1 MKVYLLEDVKG
12 QGKKGEII
20 NVSDGYAQNFLF
32 KKNLASP
39 ATADVINSVEIK
51 NKTLAY
57 HKEQER
63 LAAIEKAA
71 QLKGRK
77 IVLKARHG
85 EQGKI
90 FGSITAKEIA
100 EALNSAGEKIDKK
113 DIDLKA
119 PIKETGEYPLSVR
132 LYANISTEICG
143 VGEKKKILK
152 GAPLG
157 PLFFQ

>member
-63 LAAIEKAA
+63 LAAIEKDA

-132 LYANISTEICG
+132 LYANISTEII
-143 VGEKKKILK
+143 VVVE
-152 GAPLG
+152 
-157 PLFFQ
+157 

>member
-77 IVLKARHG
+77 IVLKARHV

-132 LYANISTEICG
+132 LYANISTEII
-143 VGEKKKILK
+143 VVVE
-152 GAPLG
+152 
-157 PLFFQ
+157 

>member
-85 EQGKI
+85 ELGKI

-132 LYANISTEICG
+132 LYANISTEII
-143 VGEKKKILK
+143 VVVE
-152 GAPLG
+152 
-157 PLFFQ
+157 

>member
-90 FGSITAKEIA
+90 FGSINAKEIA
-100 EALNSAGEKIDKK
+100 EALNSAGENIDKK

-132 LYANISTEICG
+132 LYANISTEII
-143 VGEKKKILK
+143 VVVE
-152 GAPLG
+152 
-157 PLFFQ
+157 

>member
-1 MKVYLLEDVKG
+1 MKVYLLEDGKG
-12 QGKKGEII
+12 QAKKGEII
-20 NVSDGYAQNFLF
+20 NLSDGYAQNFLF

-132 LYANISTEICG
+132 LYANISTEII
-143 VGEKKKILK
+143 VVVE
-152 GAPLG
+152 
-157 PLFFQ
+157 

>member
-132 LYANISTEICG
+132 LYANISTDIIE
-143 VGEKKKILK
+143 VGKKKKI
-152 GAPLG
+152 
-157 PLFFQ
+157 

>member
-90 FGSITAKEIA
+90 FEIGRA
-100 EALNSAGEKIDKK
+100 H
-113 DIDLKA
+113 
-119 PIKETGEYPLSVR
+119 V
-132 LYANISTEICG
+132 
-143 VGEKKKILK
+143 
-152 GAPLG
+152 
-157 PLFFQ
+157 

>member
-1 MKVYLLEDVKG
+1 MKTSRDRA
-12 QGKKGEII
+12 KKGEII

-100 EALNSAGEKIDKK
+100 EALLSAGEKIDKK
-113 DIDLKA
+113 DIELKA

-132 LYANISTEICG
+132 LYANISTEI
-143 VGEKKKILK
+143 ILVVE
-152 GAPLG
+152 
-157 PLFFQ
+157 

>member
-20 NVSDGYAQNFLF
+20 HVSDGYAQNFLF

-100 EALNSAGEKIDKK
+100 EALLSAGEKIDKK
-113 DIDLKA
+113 DIELKA

-132 LYANISTEICG
+132 LYANISTEII
-143 VGEKKKILK
+143 VVVE
-152 GAPLG
+152 
-157 PLFFQ
+157 

>member
-1 MKVYLLEDVKG
+1 MKVYLLEDVQG

-132 LYANISTEICG
+132 LYANISTEII
-143 VGEKKKILK
+143 VVVE
-152 GAPLG
+152 
-157 PLFFQ
+157 

>member
-1 MKVYLLEDVKG
+1 MKVYLLEDVTG

-132 LYANISTEICG
+132 LYANISTEII
-143 VGEKKKILK
+143 VVVE
-152 GAPLG
+152 
-157 PLFFQ
+157 

>member
-39 ATADVINSVEIK
+39 ATADVINSLEIK

-132 LYANISTEICG
+132 LYANISTEII
-143 VGEKKKILK
+143 VVVE
-152 GAPLG
+152 
-157 PLFFQ
+157 

>member
-1 MKVYLLEDVKG
+1 MLHAVFLVDQYVM
-12 QGKKGEII
+12 GEII
-20 NVSDGYAQNFLF
+20 KVSDGYAQNFLF

-100 EALNSAGEKIDKK
+100 EALLSAGEKIDKK
-113 DIDLKA
+113 DIELKA

-132 LYANISTEICG
+132 LYANISTEII
-143 VGEKKKILK
+143 VVVE
-152 GAPLG
+152 
-157 PLFFQ
+157 

>member
-132 LYANISTEICG
+132 LYANISTEII
-143 VGEKKKILK
+143 VVV
-152 GAPLG
+152 
-157 PLFFQ
+157 

>member
-90 FGSITAKEIA
+90 FGSINAKEIA

-113 DIDLKA
+113 DIELKA

-132 LYANISTEICG
+132 LYANISTEII
-143 VGEKKKILK
+143 VVVE
-152 GAPLG
+152 
-157 PLFFQ
+157 

>member
-1 MKVYLLEDVKG
+1 MKVHLLEDVKG

-132 LYANISTEICG
+132 LYANISTEII
-143 VGEKKKILK
+143 VVVE
-152 GAPLG
+152 
-157 PLFFQ
+157 

>member
-1 MKVYLLEDVKG
+1 MKVYLLEDVK
-12 QGKKGEII
+12 GKKGEII

-100 EALNSAGEKIDKK
+100 EALLSAGEKIDKK
-113 DIDLKA
+113 DIELKA

-132 LYANISTEICG
+132 LYANISTEII
-143 VGEKKKILK
+143 VVVE
-152 GAPLG
+152 
-157 PLFFQ
+157 

>member
-119 PIKETGEYPLSVR
+119 PIKETGEYHLSVR
-132 LYANISTEICG
+132 LYANISTEII
-143 VGEKKKILK
+143 VVVE
-152 GAPLG
+152 
-157 PLFFQ
+157 

>member
-119 PIKETGEYPLSVR
+119 PIKEMGEYPLSVR
-132 LYANISTEICG
+132 LYANISTEII
-143 VGEKKKILK
+143 VVVE
-152 GAPLG
+152 
-157 PLFFQ
+157 

>member
-132 LYANISTEICG
+132 LYANISTENI
-143 VGEKKKILK
+143 VVVE
-152 GAPLG
+152 
-157 PLFFQ
+157 

>member
-63 LAAIEKAA
+63 LAAMKKPRSSKAEK
-71 QLKGRK
+71 
-77 IVLKARHG
+77 
-85 EQGKI
+85 
-90 FGSITAKEIA
+90 
-100 EALNSAGEKIDKK
+100 
-113 DIDLKA
+113 
-119 PIKETGEYPLSVR
+119 
-132 LYANISTEICG
+132 
-143 VGEKKKILK
+143 
-152 GAPLG
+152 
-157 PLFFQ
+157 

>member
-132 LYANISTEICG
+132 LYANISTEII
-143 VGEKKKILK
+143 VVVE
-152 GAPLG
+152 
-157 PLFFQ
+157 

>member
-1 MKVYLLEDVKG
+1 MLEDVKG

-100 EALNSAGEKIDKK
+100 EALLSAGEKIDKK

-132 LYANISTEICG
+132 LYANISTEII
-143 VGEKKKILK
+143 VVVE
-152 GAPLG
+152 
-157 PLFFQ
+157 

>member
-90 FGSITAKEIA
+90 FGSITAKKIA
-100 EALNSAGEKIDKK
+100 EALLSAGEKIDKK

-132 LYANISTEICG
+132 LYANISTEII
-143 VGEKKKILK
+143 VVVE
-152 GAPLG
+152 
-157 PLFFQ
+157 

>member
-12 QGKKGEII
+12 HGKKGEII

-132 LYANISTEICG
+132 LYANISSEII
-143 VGEKKKILK
+143 VVVE
-152 GAPLG
+152 
-157 PLFFQ
+157 

>member
-132 LYANISTEICG
+132 LYANISTEII
-143 VGEKKKILK
+143 VVVEQK
-152 GAPLG
+152 
-157 PLFFQ
+157 

>member
-1 MKVYLLEDVKG
+1 MKGYLLEDVKG

-132 LYANISTEICG
+132 LYANISTEII
-143 VGEKKKILK
+143 VVVE
-152 GAPLG
+152 
-157 PLFFQ
+157 

>member
-51 NKTLAY
+51 NKTLVY

-132 LYANISTEICG
+132 LYANISTEII
-143 VGEKKKILK
+143 VVVE
-152 GAPLG
+152 
-157 PLFFQ
+157 

>member
-57 HKEQER
+57 HKERER

-132 LYANISTEICG
+132 LYANISTEII
-143 VGEKKKILK
+143 VVVE
-152 GAPLG
+152 
-157 PLFFQ
+157 

>member
-100 EALNSAGEKIDKK
+100 EALKSAGEKIDKK

-132 LYANISTEICG
+132 LYANISTEII
-143 VGEKKKILK
+143 VVVE
-152 GAPLG
+152 
-157 PLFFQ
+157 

>member
-39 ATADVINSVEIK
+39 ATVEIK

-132 LYANISTEICG
+132 LYANISTEII
-143 VGEKKKILK
+143 VVVE
-152 GAPLG
+152 
-157 PLFFQ
+157 

>member
-71 QLKGRK
+71 QLNGRK

-132 LYANISTEICG
+132 LYANISTEII
-143 VGEKKKILK
+143 VVVE
-152 GAPLG
+152 
-157 PLFFQ
+157 

>member
-12 QGKKGEII
+12 PGKKGEII

-132 LYANISTEICG
+132 LYANISTEII
-143 VGEKKKILK
+143 VVVE
-152 GAPLG
+152 
-157 PLFFQ
+157 

>member
-39 ATADVINSVEIK
+39 ADVINSVEIK

-132 LYANISTEICG
+132 LYANISTEII
-143 VGEKKKILK
+143 VVVE
-152 GAPLG
+152 
-157 PLFFQ
+157 

>member
-1 MKVYLLEDVKG
+1 MKVYFIEDVKG

-132 LYANISTEICG
+132 LYANISTEII
-143 VGEKKKILK
+143 VVVE
-152 GAPLG
+152 
-157 PLFFQ
+157 

>member
-1 MKVYLLEDVKG
+1 MKVILCADVKG

-132 LYANISTEICG
+132 LYANISTEII
-143 VGEKKKILK
+143 VVVE
-152 GAPLG
+152 
-157 PLFFQ
+157 

>member
-90 FGSITAKEIA
+90 FGSITSKEIA

-132 LYANISTEICG
+132 LYANISTEII
-143 VGEKKKILK
+143 VVVE
-152 GAPLG
+152 
-157 PLFFQ
+157 